1 VPIQKTLRAYMEQLS
16 QTKPTIDDVLLEM
29 SLLSYDNNE
38 CSATDLFTILKDLND
53 EVENDPSDP
62 QIITVYN
69 CRTLGIHMCVL
80 NIYRVTKSAIVAC
93 VNDKGDMVKISNF
106 TKYPGNLH
114 LVKLDSLDEVLDLQE
129 EDKYRGEKLMGF
141 ISTMQVE
148 HENMLRYIE
157 NFM

>member
-1 VPIQKTLRAYMEQLS
+1 MEQLS
-16 QTKPTIDDVLLEM
+16 QTKPTVDDVLLGM
-29 SLLSYDNNE
+29 SLLSYDNIE
-38 CSATDLFTILKDLND
+38 CSATDLFTVLKDLSD

-69 CRTLGIHMCVL
+69 CRALDINLCVL
-80 NIYRVTKSAIVAC
+80 NICRVTNSAIVAC
-93 VNDKGDMVKISNF
+93 VNNKGDMVEVSHF

-114 LVKLDSLDEVLDLQE
+114 LVKLDSLDDVLDLQE

-148 HENMLRYIE
+148 HESMLRYIE